1 MEKKRGILPKKVK
14 GFRDI
19 TPDMNA
25 LRWKIITAAS
35 DVYKSFGFEHWDTP
49 IVEYA
54 DCLGKY
60 LPDDQTTDKGIFS
73 FRSPEKEPIFNTV
86 GEELRHE
93 WNNEVLMENHYLA
106 LRYDLTAPLA
116 RMYAETLWNDFLKGN
131 IKEKQT
137 PLLRR
142 YQYGQVFRFEEKLEP
157 GRFREF
163 WQLDFDSVGTT
174 DISAD
179 AEVCMILS
187 AALEKIGIERGTYI
201 VKVNNRKVLKGF
213 LISIGITDEN
223 TEANILR
230 VIDKMDKIGL
240 QGIEKE
246 LGTGRVDEVSGAEIK
261 GINIEPN
268 IIEKI
273 KSFLQAFPKE
283 ILRKQVIE
291 QLKGYSKNQII
302 EEGITELAGIDAILS
317 ELNIDEKRVIF
328 DPTLVRGLAY
338 YTGPVF
344 EVESLQTFIDE
355 KGNKRHFGAIAAG
368 GRYDGLV
375 QNLLGI
381 RVPATGASIGVDRL
395 AELLTQTNQLAEK
408 AESAVIIINFDDA
421 LMGEYQKIAA
431 ELRAE
436 NLQVEIYYG
445 DQRQLKKQ
453 LQYADQKNCP
463 IALLLG
469 EDELKKGVVSVRNL
483 KLGKELSATITDK
496 AEWKTRVQF
505 EVGRNNLVKTVLEIL
520 NENISIKNIK

>member
-1 MEKKRGILPKKVK
+1 MANQRGILPKKVK

-19 TPDMNA
+19 NPNMNV
-25 LRWKIITAAS
+25 LRQKIITAAA
-35 DVYKSFGFEHWDTP
+35 DVYKLFGFEHWDTP
-49 IVEYA
+49 VVEYA
-54 DCLGKY
+54 DSLGKY
-60 LPDDQTTDKGIFS
+60 LPDDQTTDKGVYS
-73 FRSPEKEPIFNTV
+73 FRSPEKEPVYNTV

-93 WNNEVLMENHYLA
+93 WNNEVLMENHFLA

-116 RMYAETLWNDFLKGN
+116 RMYAETHWNDFLKGN

-137 PLLRR
+137 QLFRR
-142 YQYGQVFRFEEKLEP
+142 YQYGTVFRFEEKLEP

-163 WQLDFDSVGTT
+163 WQLDFDSVGTN

-187 AALEKIGIERGTYI
+187 AALEKIGVKRGTYL

-213 LISIGITDEN
+213 LLSIGITDEN
-223 TEANILR
+223 TEMNILR
-230 VIDKMDKIGL
+230 VIDKMDKIDL
-240 QGIEKE
+240 QGITEE
-246 LGTGRVDEVSGAEIK
+246 LGKGRIDTSGAGIK
-261 GINIEPN
+261 GLDISEN
-268 IIEKI
+268 IIKKI
-273 KSFLQAFPKE
+273 VVFLQSFPKNSS
-283 ILRKQVIE
+283 RKQVIE
-291 QLKGYSKNQII
+291 QLKGYSENQII
-302 EEGITELAGIDAILS
+302 EEGITELAVIDTILT
-317 ELNIDEKRVIF
+317 ELNIDEERVIF

-344 EVESLQTFIDE
+344 EVESLQAFIDE
-355 KGNKRHFGAIAAG
+355 KGNERHFGAIAAG

-395 AELLTQTNQLAEK
+395 AELLVQTKQLNEK
-408 AESAVIIINFDDA
+408 AEGAVIIINFDDK
-421 LMGEYQKIAA
+421 LMGEYQRIAA

-436 NLQVEIYYG
+436 NLRVEIYYG

-463 IALLLG
+463 VALLLG

-483 KLGKELSATITDK
+483 KLGKELSTTITDK
-496 AEWKTRVQF
+496 TEWKNRVQF
-505 EVGRNNLVKTVLEIL
+505 EVERKNLTKSVLKIL
-520 NENISIKNIK
+520 K